1 MLDKSAN
8 SNKQMVELKKSSH
21 HIDLLSTS
29 IIFWNWHISYETHFN
44 KFVFFQGKFD
54 FNSLFCFLP
63 TKPKFYLQSACLMC
77 SRTNGKQWLTMS
89 SPQQVAKSIK
99 HTPAALHGF
108 QSSSSSNSS
117 CLVRVCIRIGTIN
130 CRAPLA

>member
-8 SNKQMVELKKSSH
+8 SNKQMVELKKSSN

-29 IIFWNWHISYETHFN
+29 IFFGIGIFRMKPILISLF
-44 KFVFFQGKFD
+44 FFQEKFD
-54 FNSLFCFLP
+54 FNFLFCFLQ

-89 SPQQVAKSIK
+89 SPQQVARSIK

>member
-1 MLDKSAN
+1 MLNKSAN

-21 HIDLLSTS
+21 HIDLSSTS
-29 IIFWNWHISYETHFN
+29 IIFWNWQISYEAHFN
-44 KFVFFQGKFD
+44 KFVSKENLTLIFVFVFP
-54 FNSLFCFLP
+54 P

-77 SRTNGKQWLTMS
+77 SRTKGKQWLTMS

-117 CLVRVCIRIGTIN
+117 CFVRVCIRIGTIN

>member
-29 IIFWNWHISYETHFN
+29 IFFGIGIFRMKPILISF
-44 KFVFFQGKFD
+44 FFQGKFD
-54 FNSLFCFLP
+54 FNFLFCFLP

>member
-29 IIFWNWHISYETHFN
+29 IFFGIGIFRMKPILISL
-44 KFVFFQGKFD
+44 FFSKENLTLIF
-54 FNSLFCFLP
+54 FCFLP